1 MYPLNDQLVD
11 ISNQIKETLEGLN
24 QANDICTLTRAS
36 RALQKLVL
44 IQKELLI
51 SMTIMKGINNNI
63 NG

>member
-11 ISNQIKETLEGLN
+11 ISNQIKETIAGLN
-24 QANDICTLTRAS
+24 QANDICTLTRGA
-36 RALQKLVL
+36 RALQKLIL